1 MTGECGSPSACAS
14 TNRARSSGSASS
26 VEPDELVPTI
36 EARLQFRALPP

>member
-1 MTGECGSPSACAS
+1 VRQHEPRPLVWERVEG
-14 TNRARSSGSASS
+14 